1 MELTSQKRE
10 VKLHGTYGFP
20 VYVGRKLISA
30 YPTGSFPWHW
40 HDELEVLVVESGT
53 ARAAANGRDCTVKQ
67 GEGFLVNAGVL
78 HSI

>member
-30 YPTGSFPWHW
+30 YPTGS
-40 HDELEVLVVESGT
+40 LAL
-53 ARAAANGRDCTVKQ
+53 ARRGGIYPGGCRAY
-67 GEGFLVNAGVL
+67 GVP
-78 HSI
+78 SQ